1 MSTYD
6 FCNNCGKTGHLYHQ
20 CKKPITSTGII
31 LFRKNKDNKDNNNN
45 EYLMICRK
53 DTLGYV
59 DFLRGKY
66 PIYNRIFIKNLIN
79 EMTDSEKQKIETV
92 SFKEL
97 WKKLWGDLLG

>member
-20 CKKPITSTGII
+20 CKKPITNTGII
-31 LFRKNKDNKDNNNN
+31 LFRKNKTNDVY

-66 PIYNRIFIKNLIN
+66 PIYNKLFIKNLVN
-79 EMTDSEKQKIETV
+79 EMTLTEKNKVINQP
-92 SFKEL
+92 FKEL
-97 WKKLWGDLLG
+97 WKKIMGG